1 MSGACRRLAPSAKFA
16 ARSKNMDITRDL
28 KLNGVAYVLATI
40 GCVAAMMSGNH
51 TLEYVCKPL
60 MMVILSSWF
69 FFNSRRYGDRF
80 TLLIQVGLFFSLIGD
95 IALMFQHLDEFFFLI
110 GLGAFLIAHMCY
122 CIAFIHNIT
131 EVGEA
136 EGWILSACITIVIA
150 LFAVLFS
157 WELVDKLDEGL
168 TVPVIAYVVVIA
180 CMAIL
185 AAFRWMRTFPRSF
198 WLVMIG
204 ALFFMASDSL
214 LAVNRFIKPFD
225 WSPAVIIIT
234 YAIAQFLI
242 AAGALQHV
250 LDPDSIRRKQAMEA

>member
-1 MSGACRRLAPSAKFA
+1 
-16 ARSKNMDITRDL
+16 MDITRDNR
-28 KLNGVAYVLATI
+28 LNIAAYALATT
-40 GCVAAMMSGNH
+40 GCVVAMLSGQH
-51 TLEYVCKPL
+51 GLEYVCKPL

-110 GLGAFLIAHMCY
+110 GLGAFLIAHLCY
-122 CIAFIHNIT
+122 CIAFINNIA

-136 EGWILSACITIVIA
+136 DGLLVSSGIAIGIA

-157 WELVDKLDEGL
+157 WKLVEKLDEGL

-204 ALFFMASDSL
+204 ALFFIASDSL
-214 LAVNRFIKPFD
+214 LATNRFIRTLD